1 MRSTGSHDVMIDGHV
16 IPEAAVAVKRKA
28 GEWHPLFHI
37 IATIA
42 FPLVYSVYLG
52 VAESA
57 RDIAIN
63 LARKKKPGP
72 HTVALALRSS
82 RCWQPFASTRH
93 QPRPS
98 IR

>member
-1 MRSTGSHDVMIDGHV
+1 MMCLLTVTSSRMPRSPVRRV
-16 IPEAAVAVKRKA
+16 A

-57 RDIAIN
+57 RDIGHRDSKTN
-63 LARKKKPGP
+63 
-72 HTVALALRSS
+72 VQNE
-82 RCWQPFASTRH
+82 RCAGLPAS
-93 QPRPS
+93 
-98 IR
+98 I